1 MTPTIPEQFLTLK
14 AAAQMTDAEVARFAI
29 KTTAHYQHM
38 DGEGRMTAPTP
49 EQMHE
54 AADRLFSIDCDDPA
68 VSNAIY
74 VLRTVADTRTAP

>member
-1 MTPTIPEQFLTLK
+1 MNESP
-14 AAAQMTDAEVARFAI
+14 
-29 KTTAHYQHM
+29 
-38 DGEGRMTAPTP
+38 MTALTP

-74 VLRTVADTRTAP
+74 VLRTVADTRTAL